1 MPISEIRVLGSNPV
15 LCLKVDGLGTLYRMK
30 LYCIVLTYIQRLGF
44 RWRRLNDLV
53 GCEFAAAAV
62 VAAVAAADIAAVIR
76 VARDLF
82 GWFDVLRWLFI
93 HLYPEVIF
101 GVRKQLEKRWRCLV
115 TFD

>member
-1 MPISEIRVLGSNPV
+1 
-15 LCLKVDGLGTLYRMK
+15 MK
-30 LYCIVLTYIQRLGF
+30 LYCIVLPYIQRLGF